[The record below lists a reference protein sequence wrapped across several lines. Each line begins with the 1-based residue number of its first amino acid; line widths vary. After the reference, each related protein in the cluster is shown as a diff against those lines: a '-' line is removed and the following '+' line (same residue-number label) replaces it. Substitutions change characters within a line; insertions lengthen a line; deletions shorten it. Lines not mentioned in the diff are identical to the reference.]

1 LTFDV
6 SLAAAQVVGKASP
19 RGPAGKASG
28 SGVSLSPAA
37 SSEDTATGFVAVPPP
52 RSRGVKAE
60 HGGAGAPDGAAAELS
75 GLAGLAAL
83 AGAVTTTTPD
93 ESAQV
98 AQLRALLQQAQQ
110 VAATPAQ
117 ATSMQVASFYALQT
131 ELLLFKVR

>member
-1 LTFDV
+1 M
-6 SLAAAQVVGKASP
+6 VGKASP

-83 AGAVTTTTPD
+83 AGAVTTTTTQD

-110 VAATPAQ
+110 VAATPAH

-131 ELLLFKVR
+131 ELLLFKAR